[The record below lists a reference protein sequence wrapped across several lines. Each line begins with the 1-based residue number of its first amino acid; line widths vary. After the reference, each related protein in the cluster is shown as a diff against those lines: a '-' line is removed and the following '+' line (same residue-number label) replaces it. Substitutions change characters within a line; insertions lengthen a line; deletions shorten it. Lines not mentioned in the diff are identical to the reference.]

1 MQIGPYTL
9 RLMDTGRFRLD
20 GGAMFGVVPRVL
32 WEKENPPDEKNRI
45 YMALN
50 ALLLQGKGRNILVDT
65 GIGTKGDEKFTK
77 IYAVD
82 HSEHSL
88 QKALQE
94 AGLTPDDITDVIVTH
109 LHFDHVGGATYY
121 DEAGQLRL
129 QFPRATYHVQKKQL
143 EWAQAGFEKDRASY
157 LRENIE
163 PLVQSERLNLLDG
176 PTRLFE
182 GVEILL
188 VHGHTPAMQLVR
200 VSDASTRLLYCADL
214 IPLAAHIPV
223 PWVMAYDLYPVETI
237 KEKKEI
243 LRRAVEE
250 DWLLF
255 FEHDP
260 RVYCGTV
267 ELTEKGYRL
276 KEPVT
281 F

>member
-1 MQIGPYTL
+1 MQIGNYTL
-9 RLMDTGRFRLD
+9 RLIDTGRFRLD

-32 WEKENPPDEKNRI
+32 LEKENPPDEKNRI

-50 ALLLQGKGRNILVDT
+50 ALLIQDGGRTILVDT
-65 GIGTKGDEKFTK
+65 GIGNKGDEKFTK

-88 QKALQE
+88 EKALQD
-94 AGLTPDDITDVIVTH
+94 AGISPEDVTDVVLTH
-109 LHFDHVGGATYY
+109 LHFDHAGGATYY
-121 DEAGQLRL
+121 DTEGRLRL
-129 QFPRATYHVQKKQL
+129 QFPNATHHVQKKQL

-163 PLVQSERLNLLDG
+163 PLLQAEQLNLLDG
-176 PTRLFE
+176 PTRLYE

-188 VHGHTPAMQLVR
+188 ANGHTPAMQLVR
-200 VSDASTRLLYCADL
+200 VFDASTSLLYAADL
-214 IPLAAHIPV
+214 IPLAAHVPI
-223 PWVMAYDLYPVETI
+223 PWVMAYDLYPVQTI
-237 KEKKEI
+237 NEKKEI
-243 LRRAVEE
+243 LQRAVKEG
-250 DWLLF
+250 WLLF

-267 ELTEKGYRL
+267 EHTEKGYRL
-276 KEPVT
+276 KEKVT